1 MITFNT
7 ATQVAIELES
17 RISKISIA
25 NGFNTDIGVKVY
37 RGKRRI
43 DDEAIPCSTITEGN
57 DNPVSRP
64 GRLPLI
70 AIEQDYIVGGYVQCD
85 PDHPND
91 AAHLVLKD
99 LKTVLFADGGTWGG
113 VTRIVNYKGRDIG
126 PRSDGGNFVFAI
138 VEFSVTYVE
147 DLSKP

>member
-1 MITFNT
+1 MIVFTT
-7 ATQVAIELES
+7 ATQVAAEIER
-17 RISKISIA
+17 RISAITIA
-25 NGFNTDIGVKVY
+25 NGFATDIGTQVF

-43 DDEAIPCSTITEGN
+43 EDGAIPCATITEGN
-57 DNPVSRP
+57 DNPTSRA
-64 GRLPLI
+64 GRAPLI
-70 AIEQDYIVGGYVQCD
+70 AIDQDYIVGGYVQCD

-99 LKTVLFADGGTWGG
+99 IKIALFGDGGTWGG
-113 VTRIVNYKGRDIG
+113 VAKIVNYKGRDIG

>member
-1 MITFNT
+1 MTPFTT
-7 ATQVAIELES
+7 ATEVAAEIE
-17 RISKISIA
+17 RRVGAITIA
-25 NGFNTDIGVKVY
+25 NGFNTDIGARVF

-43 DDEAIPCSTITEGN
+43 DDSAIPCSTITEGN
-57 DNPVSRP
+57 DNPTSRA
-64 GRLPLI
+64 GRLPLVTI
-70 AIEQDYIVGGYVQCD
+70 DQDYIVGGYVQCD

-99 LKTVLFADGGTWGG
+99 IKRALFADGGTWGSI
-113 VTRIVNYKGRDIG
+113 TRIVNYKGRDIG

-138 VEFSVTYVE
+138 VEFSVSYVE

>member
-1 MITFNT
+1 MIPFTT
-7 ATQVAIELES
+7 ATQVATEVER
-17 RISKISIA
+17 RISAISIA
-25 NGFNTDIGVKVY
+25 TGFNTDIGLRVY

-43 DDEAIPCSTITEGN
+43 DDSAIPCATLTEGN
-57 DNPVSRP
+57 DNPTSRA
-64 GRLPLI
+64 GRIPMVTI
-70 AIEQDYIVGGYVQCD
+70 DQDYIVGGYVQCD

-99 LKTVLFADGGTWGG
+99 LKRALFSDGGTLGG
-113 VTRIVNYKGRDIG
+113 TSQIVKYKGRDIG

-138 VEFSVTYVE
+138 VEFSVSYVE